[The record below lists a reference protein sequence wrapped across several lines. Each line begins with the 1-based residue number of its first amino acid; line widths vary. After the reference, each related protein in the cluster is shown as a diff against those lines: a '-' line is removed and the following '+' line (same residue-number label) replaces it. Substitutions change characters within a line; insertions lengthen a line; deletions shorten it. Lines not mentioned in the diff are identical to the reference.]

1 MTLEKLVKDAPHVK
15 VYRVGGYVR
24 DKLLGLSPSDCDYVV
39 VGATPQLMLD
49 LGFIQ
54 VGKDFPVFLD
64 REGNEFA
71 LARREKKSGKGY
83 GGFETDI
90 ENVSLEEDL
99 KRRDLTIN
107 AIAEDL
113 EGNIIDP
120 FKGVQDIH
128 NRILRHVS
136 DAFSEDPLRVLRVA
150 RFQASFKYFSIAPE
164 TLQLIQKIKKSG
176 ELQYLK
182 IERVR
187 LEVEKS
193 IKKGDIYLFFQTLAN
208 LQVLDEVF
216 PSVRNFEILQ
226 RVKPENF
233 HQLIKLLSIHNSID
247 AISVNFQISKK
258 LYRESSNFTKN
269 FQILQGEREP
279 AKLRQLFRSYRNIQ
293 SPQHDLELYS
303 LIGLDI
309 DIPKYLNVFQQLQ
322 AVAKEIYTSE
332 IENKKE
338 VLETRELEV
347 CKSI

>member
-1 MTLEKLVKDAPHVK
+1 MTLAKLAKDAPHVEI
-15 VYRVGGYVR
+15 YRVGGYVR

-39 VGATPQLMLD
+39 VGATPKLMLD

-71 LARREKKSGKGY
+71 LARRERKSGKGY

-113 EGNIIDP
+113 KGNIIDP
-120 FKGVQDIH
+120 FGGVQDIQ

-150 RFQASFKYFSIAPE
+150 RFQATFKEFKIAPK
-164 TLQLIQKIKKSG
+164 TIQLIQKIQNSG

-193 IKKGDIYLFFQTLAN
+193 INKGDIYLFFKTLEN

-216 PSVRNFEILQ
+216 PSIRNFDILQ

-247 AISVNFQISKK
+247 AISENLHISKK
-258 LYRESSNFTKN
+258 LYRESFNFSKN
-269 FQILQGEREP
+269 FQILEGKRE
-279 AKLRQLFRSYRNIQ
+279 AEKLRQLFRSYRNRESFQ
-293 SPQHDLELYS
+293 QDLELYS

-309 DIPKYLNVFQQLQ
+309 DIPKYLDIFHQLQ
-322 AVAKEIYTSE
+322 TLAKEIYTSE

-338 VLETRELEV
+338 VLKKRELEI